1 MKKIIIIICIFA
13 MTIIPFNES
22 FKVQRAEA
30 VIAVVTKPIQKIIVK
45 SALKSPTMQKKIVSE
60 TGEELILSVKP
71 KPNLLDD
78 FNANTNF
85 EKNLYDN
92 GFKEYSEATSGI
104 FWDLASTMNPIT
116 SANSIAQATGANIAN
131 LPNWLKITVGL
142 GAMLTGADLVADIYN
157 AVNNDEEILTDVDT
171 EEIEYNFN
179 NMPESDIN
187 VLNNYKYVFYDVHV
201 QTNQTTTQLVGTN
214 SYWNDN
220 KGWYT
225 AASPNYVI
233 QYNGS
238 GVKIKSQL
246 YNRTNGINL
255 QPYIFPSLIKD
266 NTEYYTEHTVEK
278 RNVIDKNNLN
288 NQLAPLPIINSTTF
302 PENESLNTQLQQ
314 INDIALANP
323 DTPIEIYF
331 PDPEIFETEQ
341 EMENELFDKLPIL
354 QNIYNDNTTTI
365 INNYYGNPEE
375 PENPEN
381 PENPQEPLPET
392 DNFIDSVTDKFIDSS
407 SFNPLASSLSA
418 LQEMTLSDGSCS
430 APSFRLP
437 LNDLKNVS
445 YRFTGNTD
453 NVFPESSPVFVSF
466 ELLEDKEKFSFMNM
480 SIIEIIRLL
489 ISAGMLYTT
498 FLYVWRKIV
507 PDKVIGG

>member
-1 MKKIIIIICIFA
+1 
-13 MTIIPFNES
+13 MTIIPFNEF

-30 VIAVVTKPIQKIIVK
+30 LVAVVTKPIQKIIVK

-85 EKNLYDN
+85 EKNLYSN
-92 GFKEYSEATSGI
+92 GFKEYSETTSGI

-157 AVNNDEEILTDVDT
+157 AVNNDEEIVIGPFY
-171 EEIEYNFN
+171 EYSPPAEIDDSYNAVVHLMRHSSTGEFTNSFTVYYKNASFN
-179 NMPESDIN
+179 PTNPDHVYYSSSAIHYNISLSNPDSN
-187 VLNNYKYVFYDVHV
+187 NTVAYNNKSGNTNYKSAY
-201 QTNQTTTQLVGTN
+201 GP
-214 SYWNDN
+214 NDRFAWIKRDGELLDRTKLIN
-220 KGWYT
+220 K
-225 AASPNYVI
+225 
-233 QYNGS
+233 
-238 GVKIKSQL
+238 
-246 YNRTNGINL
+246 
-255 QPYIFPSLIKD
+255 D
-266 NTEYYTEHTVEK
+266 
-278 RNVIDKNNLN
+278 NLN
-288 NQLAPLPIINSTTF
+288 NQLAPLPIINSTTL
-302 PENESLNTQLQQ
+302 PENEALNTQLQQ

-323 DTPIEIYF
+323 DTPVEIYF

-375 PENPEN
+375 PEN

-466 ELLEDKEKFSFMNM
+466 ELLEDKEKFSFMDM

>member
-1 MKKIIIIICIFA
+1 MKKIIIFLSIFA
-13 MTIIPFNES
+13 MIIIPFNES

-30 VIAVVTKPIQKIIVK
+30 VVAVVTKPIQKIIVK

-60 TGEELILSVKP
+60 TGEELILNVKP

-92 GFKEYSEATSGI
+92 GFKEYSEMTSGI

-116 SANSIAQATGANIAN
+116 SANTIAQATGANISN

-157 AVNNDEEILTDVDT
+157 AVNNDEEIITDIET
-171 EEIEYNFN
+171 EEL
-179 NMPESDIN
+179 DIN
-187 VLNNYKYVFYDVHV
+187 LNNIPETLDSYISYINQYKYVFLDSDGSRIML
-201 QTNQTTTQLVGTN
+201 TGTDGYFI
-214 SYWNDN
+214 SSE
-220 KGWYT
+220 G
-225 AASPNYVI
+225 NYVTTGNSSRLRYNLPDVFYSWKESSTAEYMTFKI
-233 QYNGS
+233 YQNEVPTMLKDGNQYFD
-238 GVKIKSQL
+238 KKTIE
-246 YNRTNGINL
+246 T
-255 QPYIFPSLIKD
+255 
-266 NTEYYTEHTVEK
+266 
-278 RNVIDKNNLN
+278 RNVVNKNNLN
-288 NQLAPLPIINSTTF
+288 NQLAPLPIINPTTY
-302 PENESLNTQLQQ
+302 PDNEQLNTQLQQ

-323 DTPIEIYF
+323 DIPVDIYF
-331 PDPEIFETEQ
+331 PDPEIFDSEQ
-341 EMENELFDKLPIL
+341 AMENELFDKLPIL

-365 INNYYGNPEE
+365 INNYY
-375 PENPEN
+375 ENPEN

-392 DNFIDSVTDKFIDSS
+392 DNFIDSITDKFIDSS
-407 SFNPLASSLSA
+407 GFNPLSSSFAA
-418 LQEMTLSDGSCS
+418 LQDMTLSGGSCS
-430 APSFRLP
+430 SPEFKLP

-445 YRFTGNTD
+445 RRFTGNTD
-453 NVFPESSPVFVSF
+453 NVFPDPNPVFVSF
-466 ELLEDKEKFSFMNM
+466 ELLEDKDKFSFMDM

-489 ISAGMLYTT
+489 IGAGMLYTT